1 MPILTLRGVTLSL
14 GDPPLLHDVSLQLER
29 GERLCLVG
37 RNGSGKSTL
46 LRLVAGE
53 IQADAGELWR
63 APGLRV
69 ARLAQEVPLGGSG
82 SVFHAV
88 AEGLGAAGALVERYH
103 TLARAVAD
111 GDPARIADLDRCQHE
126 LEAAGGWA
134 REQRVETVISRLGLD
149 PAASLTSLSGGVA
162 RRVLLARALVSD
174 PDLLLLDEP
183 TNHLDIDG
191 ITWLEEFLLGWHGT
205 LLFVTH
211 DRAFLQRLAT
221 RVVELDR
228 GRLTDF
234 PGDYTTYLSR
244 KAQWLAAEETRNALF
259 DDKLAREEAWIRQ
272 GIKARRT
279 RNEGRVRA
287 LERLRAERSARRTQV
302 GRVTMAIQAAERSGK
317 VVADA
322 EEVGFAYDR
331 QPILRGLTT
340 TILRGDKV
348 GVIGPNGAG
357 KTTLLRLLLG
367 ELEPTEGRIRRGTHL
382 EVAYFDQRRAA
393 LDEERTVQD
402 NVGEGREFVV
412 IDGQRRHVL
421 GYLQDFLFPPDR
433 ARQPVKALSG
443 GERNR
448 LLLARLFTRP
458 SNVLV
463 LDEPTNDL
471 DTETLELLEALLVE
485 YSGTV
490 LLVSHDRAFLDHV
503 VTSTLVFEGP
513 GVVRE
518 YVGGY
523 QDWLRQ
529 RPAPRPEPRQGKP
542 SPGERTPPRSADAE
556 RPRKLSYR
564 DQRELDALPAR
575 IEALEGERDALL
587 ASMSEP
593 AFYQREGSAIRA
605 VQTQLEQLEQ
615 ALETAYALWA
625 SLESR

>member
-53 IQADAGELWR
+53 IQADAGDLWK

-259 DDKLAREEAWIRQ
+259 DDKLAREETWIRQ

-287 LERLRAERSARRTQV
+287 LERLRADRSARRTQV

-458 SNVLV
+458 SSVLV

-587 ASMSEP
+587 AGMSEP

-615 ALETAYALWA
+615 ALETAYALWE

>member
-523 QDWLRQ
+523 EDWLRQ

>member
-14 GDPPLLHDVSLQLER
+14 GDPPLLDDVSLQLER

-53 IQADAGELWR
+53 IQADAGDLWK

-103 TLARAVAD
+103 TLARAVAE

-134 REQRVETVISRLGLD
+134 LEQRVETVISRLGLD

-211 DRAFLQRLAT
+211 DRTFLQRLAT
-221 RVVELDR
+221 RILELDR

-234 PGDYTTYLSR
+234 PGDYATYLSR
-244 KAQWLAAEETRNALF
+244 KAEWLAAEETRNALF
-259 DDKLAREEAWIRQ
+259 DDKLAREETWIRQ

-287 LERLRAERSARRTQV
+287 LERLRADRSARRTQV

-322 EEVGFAYDR
+322 EGVGFAYDR

-421 GYLQDFLFPPDR
+421 GYLQ
-433 ARQPVKALSG
+433 
-443 GERNR
+443 
-448 LLLARLFTRP
+448 
-458 SNVLV
+458 
-463 LDEPTNDL
+463 PTNDL

-542 SPGERTPPRSADAE
+542 SPGERTPPRPADAE

-587 ASMSEP
+587 AGMSEP

>member
-211 DRAFLQRLAT
+211 DRTFLQRLAT
-221 RVVELDR
+221 RILELDR

-234 PGDYTTYLSR
+234 PGDYATYLSR
-244 KAQWLAAEETRNALF
+244 KAEWLAAEETRNALF

-587 ASMSEP
+587 AGMSEP

>member
-14 GDPPLLHDVSLQLER
+14 GDPPLLDDVSLQLER

-46 LRLVAGE
+46 LRLLAGE
-53 IQADAGELWR
+53 IQPDAGDLWK
-63 APGLRV
+63 APGLRI
-69 ARLAQEVPLGGSG
+69 ARLSQEVPLGGSG

-134 REQRVETVISRLGLD
+134 LEQRVETVISRLGLD
-149 PAASLTSLSGGVA
+149 PTASLSSLSGGVA
-162 RRVLLARALVSD
+162 RRVLLARTLVSD

-211 DRAFLQRLAT
+211 DRTFLQRLAT
-221 RVVELDR
+221 RILELDR
-228 GRLTDF
+228 GQLTNF
-234 PGDYTTYLSR
+234 PGDYATYLSR
-244 KAQWLAAEETRNALF
+244 KAEWLAAEETRNALF
-259 DDKLAREEAWIRQ
+259 DDKLAREETWIRQ

-287 LERLRAERSARRTQV
+287 LERLRAERAARRTQV
-302 GRVTMAIQAAERSGK
+302 GQVTMTIQAAERSGK

-322 EEVGFAYDR
+322 EGVGFSYDH

-382 EVAYFDQRRAA
+382 EIAYFDQRRAA

-471 DTETLELLEALLVE
+471 DTETLELLEALLVA

-503 VTSTLVFEGP
+503 VTSTLVFEGS

-542 SPGERTPPRSADAE
+542 SPEERVPRRPADAE

-575 IEALEGERDALL
+575 IEVLEGERDALL
-587 ASMSEP
+587 AHMSEP
-593 AFYQREGSAIRA
+593 AFYRREGDAIRA
-605 VQTQLEQLEQ
+605 VQTQLDQLEQ
-615 ALETAYALWA
+615 ALEAAYALWE

>member
-615 ALETAYALWA
+615 ALETAYALWE

>member
-14 GDPPLLHDVSLQLER
+14 GDPPLLDDVSLQLER

-53 IQADAGELWR
+53 IQADAGDLWK

-88 AEGLGAAGALVERYH
+88 AEGLGAVGALVERYH

-134 REQRVETVISRLGLD
+134 LEQRVETVISRLGLD

-211 DRAFLQRLAT
+211 DRTFLQRLAT
-221 RVVELDR
+221 RILELDR

-234 PGDYTTYLSR
+234 PGDYATYLSR
-244 KAQWLAAEETRNALF
+244 KAEWLAAEETRNALF
-259 DDKLAREEAWIRQ
+259 DDKLAREETWIRQ

-322 EEVGFAYDR
+322 EGVGFAYER

-523 QDWLRQ
+523 EDWLRQ
-529 RPAPRPEPRQGKP
+529 RPAPRPEPRPGKP
-542 SPGERTPPRSADAE
+542 SPGERTPPRPADAE

-587 ASMSEP
+587 AGMSEP

-615 ALETAYALWA
+615 ALETAYALWE